1 MCQNAAE
8 GLQSSCG
15 CYRLVS
21 DVQRPRICYPFR
33 FAHLPLVKAEKV
45 RFYAGTPIVS
55 SRGHRLGTVCF
66 ACDQPRKFDA
76 EGCMM
81 LNNMG
86 ELVTRELE
94 RDWANQL
101 QSKEIT
107 SNTQVDSTCDPV
119 TLKRPLCCA

>member
-1 MCQNAAE
+1 M
-8 GLQSSCG
+8 L
-15 CYRLVS
+15 
-21 DVQRPRICYPFR
+21 FR
-33 FAHLPLVKAEKV
+33 FAHLPLVRAEKV

-76 EGCMM
+76 ESCMM

-94 RDWANQL
+94 RDWATQL

-107 SNTQVDSTCDPV
+107 SNTQVDSSCDPL
-119 TLKRPLCCA
+119 TS